1 LKLAFHFTYPFG
13 SNWQGR
19 RDSNPQPADLESDA
33 LPLELLPYMSK
44 TLFAFAMNS
53 VLTAEL
59 AEFFEFELVRSLL
72 FIFGGRIIFSFELGA
87 I

>member
-1 LKLAFHFTYPFG
+1 
-13 SNWQGR
+13 
-19 RDSNPQPADLESDA
+19 
-33 LPLELLPYMSK
+33 MSK

-72 FIFGGRIIFSFELGA
+72 FIFGGRIIFSFALGA